1 MSTSEPN
8 EGSSVRF
15 FTSATLRPQEEV
27 PGEVVGWLPTFI
39 AVEYEGGRPVTGVWK
54 SVTGGRRVC
63 WYAAGPTADLVEA
76 HAERYEAEPFW
87 IVDRSETASRRV
99 RVIECDGAG
108 HPQVVK
114 RWEFDVAGMPTRL
127 EQSTSDSASGGIRTF
142 RCTSD
147 GTVYAASEH
156 RPGAATVALDRP
168 IAFPIAEL
176 AGEPFPCGGTIG
188 KEGPRLVEPII
199 ANSYQARMFAV
210 YRDGADWKRGLA
222 TMATSKAAWSEETR
236 PVLEIQ
242 HPKIA
247 PLVQVG
253 ALVDRRHQGYSF
265 FGVVEALP
273 NGRTLDDVVCERP
286 LGTGNALALA
296 LEIAEVAR
304 VAHARGHQLGGI
316 RPELVYVNGSDAGFR
331 LSAIAHR
338 GPSVI
343 SATYS
348 GEQVRWPPV
357 FACDFSS
364 PDDARGLAQLVWYA
378 LTGAHPFLAPDDMRW
393 DESWN
398 EFRHR
403 RTRRQPWS
411 GPAAVGE
418 VLERVLFE
426 AAPEK
431 TGFEWLVGELHRLRA
446 TCAPYR

>member
-1 MSTSEPN
+1 MSTDEPN
-8 EGSSVRF
+8 EDPSVRF
-15 FTSATLRPQEEV
+15 FTSATLRTQEEV
-27 PGEVVGWLPTFI
+27 PGEVVGWLPSFI
-39 AVEYEGGRPVTGVWK
+39 AVQYEGARPVTGVWR

-63 WYAAGPTADLVEA
+63 WYAPESTADLFEA
-76 HAERYEAEPFW
+76 HSERYENEPFW
-87 IVDRSETASRRV
+87 IVDRTEAASRRV
-99 RVIECDGAG
+99 RVIECDSSGR
-108 HPQVVK
+108 PQVER
-114 RWEFDVAGMPTRL
+114 RWEFDPAGMPTRL
-127 EQSTSDSASGGIRTF
+127 EQRTSDGAVVAIRTF

-156 RPGAATVALDRP
+156 RAGVADVALERP
-168 IAFPIAEL
+168 IAFPMVEL

-188 KEGPRLVEPII
+188 KEGPRLVETIT

-247 PLVQVG
+247 PLVHVG

-265 FGVVEALP
+265 VGVVEAVP
-273 NGRTLDDVVCERP
+273 DGRTLDDAVRERP
-286 LGTGNALALA
+286 LRTANALALA
-296 LEIAEVAR
+296 LEIADVAR

-316 RPELVYVNGSDAGFR
+316 RPELVYVNGSDAEFR

-378 LTGAHPFLAPDDMRW
+378 LTGGHPFLAPDDMRW
-393 DESWN
+393 NETWN

-403 RTRRQPWS
+403 RTRRQPWT
-411 GPAAVGE
+411 GPKAVGE
-418 VLERVLFE
+418 VLEPVLVE
-426 AAPEK
+426 GTSENP
-431 TGFEWLVGELHRLRA
+431 GFEWLVGELQRLRA
-446 TCAPYR
+446 TCDPYR